1 MASALKAGRVSRR
14 ALRWLIGALVLLCL
28 LRIAGPFV
36 ATWAVNRQL
45 ADLGAFS
52 GRIDDLDF
60 VLWRGAYR
68 IEGLSIVKRNGQVPV
83 PFFDA
88 ERIDLSVRWRELL
101 QGRLVAE
108 VSFSRPELNF
118 VDARRDAQAQSGK
131 GVDWRAALQGLFP
144 IRIDHMQVHEGTV
157 HFRNFGSE
165 PPVSLSLREIE
176 GQVTQLANRSASA
189 EEVARL
195 EATATALGGAPV
207 QLSAQFAPLPNQ
219 RDFTLRA
226 RVDEV
231 AVTELNDFARAYAR
245 VDLAEGTATVMVDLQ
260 ARDGQLDGLIKPVFQ
275 DLQIFE
281 FRELGDKL
289 GEPHRIGW
297 EITSEL
303 LLRVFSNWPRDQ
315 FAACIPI
322 QGDLQQRDVALW
334 PALRSVLRNAFV
346 EAFERDFEGDCPAVS
361 ELPDP
366 LRQGIS
372 VDNESRGA
380 GPAVFVDRCRQ
391 CWPGVPAA
399 TGG

>member
-1 MASALKAGRVSRR
+1 MASALNAERIPRR
-14 ALRWLIGALVLLCL
+14 ALRWLIVALALLCL
-28 LRIAGPFV
+28 LRIAGPFA

-52 GRIDDLDF
+52 GRIGDLDF

-68 IEGLSIVKRNGQVPV
+68 IQGLSIVKRNGQVPV

-108 VSFSRPELNF
+108 VSFRRPELNF
-118 VDARRDAQAQSGK
+118 VDARRDAEAQSGK

-165 PPVSLSLREIE
+165 PPVSLSLRKIE
-176 GQVTQLANRSASA
+176 GQVTQLANRSGTAQ
-189 EEVARL
+189 EVARL
-195 EATATALGGAPV
+195 EATASALGGAPV
-207 QLSAQFAPLPNQ
+207 QLWAQFDPLPNQ
-219 RDFTLRA
+219 RDFRLRA

-245 VDLAEGTATVMVDLQ
+245 VDLAEGTATMLVDLEAQ
-260 ARDGQLDGLIKPVFQ
+260 EGRLHGVIKPVFQ
-275 DLQIFE
+275 GLQIFE
-281 FRELGDKL
+281 FSELGDKL

-315 FAACIPI
+315 FAACVPI
-322 QGDLQQRDVALW
+322 EGDLNQRDVALW
-334 PALRSVLRNAFV
+334 PALRSILRNAFV
-346 EAFERDFEGDCPAVS
+346 EAFERNFEGDCLAVS
-361 ELPDP
+361 ELSD
-366 LRQGIS
+366 S
-372 VDNESRGA
+372 VS
-380 GPAVFVDRCRQ
+380 
-391 CWPGVPAA
+391 
-399 TGG
+399 